1 MKQQQWT
8 LIAGS
13 VSNVHMDMN
22 GEEED
27 SNQSEVDDGVD
38 HDGDAAG
45 LQVAELDQAALAGG
59 LEHEA
64 RREKNEQ
71 YHCHEHWPP
80 VCHLFLLL
88 LLLLLLPML
97 MLYMRG
103 DEGGVGGEESG
114 GKLHGNG
121 IKAAGGEIQNPCT
134 KVTTHASPNHLM
146 FFPALAWLYFST
158 IVVSTHHLQL
168 HGSLCLPP
176 LVGALQKRV
185 KVLSTLLNAC
195 IFQPEEIHILLLHS
209 PPYSWKKILPN
220 KCH

>member
-1 MKQQQWT
+1 MKSEAWSSCTAVIATTKELKVIIKWNREQRNMKQQQWT

-38 HDGDAAG
+38 HNGDAAG

-80 VCHLFLLL
+80 VCH
-88 LLLLLLPML
+88 
-97 MLYMRG
+97 
-103 DEGGVGGEESG
+103 
-114 GKLHGNG
+114 
-121 IKAAGGEIQNPCT
+121 
-134 KVTTHASPNHLM
+134 
-146 FFPALAWLYFST
+146 
-158 IVVSTHHLQL
+158 
-168 HGSLCLPP
+168 
-176 LVGALQKRV
+176 
-185 KVLSTLLNAC
+185 
-195 IFQPEEIHILLLHS
+195 
-209 PPYSWKKILPN
+209 
-220 KCH
+220 